1 MVFHYISPRAK
12 IGKNVKIGANVI
24 ILGPSEIGDNT
35 IIDSNVIIGYPIK
48 ANLIKI
54 RETTKDYLEFL
65 DLMSSGAKIGKNAI
79 IRSGTVI
86 YENTEIGDN
95 LETGHNVLI
104 REKTKIGENV
114 KIGTGTIIDG
124 RTEIGDNVNIQS
136 NVYIPLLTKIG
147 NNVFIGPGAIF
158 LNDKY
163 PPSKRLIGVTV
174 EDDAVIGGGAVILPG
189 VKIGKEAVI
198 GAGCV
203 VTKNVPE
210 STVVVGNPARCICSR
225 SDYEKRKKLYEE
237 QRYD

>member
-1 MVFHYISPRAK
+1 MVFRFISRRAK
-12 IGKNVKIGANVI
+12 IGKNVKIGVNVI

-54 RETTKDYLEFL
+54 RETSEEFLEFL
-65 DLMSSGAKIGKNAI
+65 DSISSGTKIGK
-79 IRSGTVI
+79 
-86 YENTEIGDN
+86 
-95 LETGHNVLI
+95 
-104 REKTKIGENV
+104 NV

-147 NNVFIGPGAIF
+147 SNVFIGPGAIF

-174 EDDAVIGGGAVILPG
+174 EDDVVIGGGAVILPG
-189 VKIGKEAVI
+189 VKIEKGAVI

-203 VTKNVPE
+203 VTKNVSE

-237 QRYD
+237 QRCD